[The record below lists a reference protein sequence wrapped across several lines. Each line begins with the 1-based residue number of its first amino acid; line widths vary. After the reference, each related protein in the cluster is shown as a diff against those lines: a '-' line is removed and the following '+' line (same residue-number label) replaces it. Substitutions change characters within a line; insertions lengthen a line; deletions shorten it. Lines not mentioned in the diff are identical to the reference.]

1 MFTSNQID
9 EIRRKLQLGGIKDTQ
24 FPLAD
29 TLNGY
34 ETVALVQNGANVK
47 FNIKE
52 LLEQLTLL
60 GDLDFVNITEAYNE
74 RMITLLKAVQLIP
87 YKARK
92 IGQVVTFI
100 NEEGKWVI
108 YQYQGS
114 NLSQW
119 NIADFWVDLLQKLAG
134 LDTLVDEEDLTI
146 TNKGEEKVIK
156 FKDKAYKPEE
166 FSGLGRVI
174 LRKNLVDFEDFKN
187 RTTKKVNLLTQSMI
201 NKENTVYVIQ
211 YEYDLN
217 GKEIIIP
224 EGCVINF
231 QGGSLSNGTIILN
244 NTKINPNV
252 CVLNDFFQNITIQGN
267 FKVGQ
272 CIFDT
277 TLNKPIWWTGD
288 KWVDAI
294 GADV

>member
-134 LDTLVDEEDLTI
+134 LDTLIDEEDLTI
-146 TNKGEEKVIK
+146 TTKGEEKVIK
-156 FKDKAYKPEE
+156 FKDKAYKPKE

-174 LRKNLVDFEDFKN
+174 LRKNLVDFEDPKN
-187 RTTKKVNLLTQSMI
+187 RTTKRVNLLTQSMI
-201 NKENTVYVIQ
+201 NKENTIYVIQ

-217 GKEIIIP
+217 SEEITIP
-224 EGCVINF
+224 EGCVLNF

-244 NTKINPNV
+244 NTKIKPNG